1 MSRRHDKLLAMFYFL
16 EERERNHESFEL
28 EDLVEVTG
36 YKLSSVMSYFRGR
49 LRGEVVHEGP
59 EGGLIVRGV
68 SRLGPDRFVTYM
80 IRGVAPPAAPE
91 PIAPAPTPTPTP
103 AAPEPE
109 PVEPATPEVA
119 PAGGG
124 RMAEAMLARSASS
137 ARVALTLYHDPYCED
152 RVQLSMNALVR
163 AWELLFRAE
172 LVRVGGPAGLYGAP
186 RAPED
191 ARFDLLVGKLLA
203 NPRDPV
209 RRNLE
214 WLHQLASVWGD
225 ALAPE
230 LRPYLSRLMQAGV
243 SNYVRRFEAVARRR
257 LVEVHAGAL
266 ALGCDGPVVALSALE
281 EAYGAAWVGR
291 VASLLRTLRLEELE
305 LASDAFCAE
314 GGWALELQR
323 VSGLEPARLA
333 GGEGSQEA
341 AALVDATLGT
351 RVYPF
356 STEEILPEV
365 NRHLP
370 HELRLSASAIARAD
384 RAERVREGAPNR
396 FFARGPRGEPRYAR
410 AWVDWLVR
418 AALRGE
424 RFE

>member
-1 MSRRHDKLLAMFYFL
+1 MFYFL

-28 EDLVEVTG
+28 EDLVDVTG

-68 SRLGPDRFVTYM
+68 VRLGPDRFVTYM
-80 IRGVAPPAAPE
+80 IRGVAPPAPPE
-91 PIAPAPTPTPTP
+91 PPAEVPEP
-103 AAPEPE
+103 AAPVLAES
-109 PVEPATPEVA
+109 EPAEHETEA
-119 PAGGG
+119 DGGE
-124 RMAEAMLARSASS
+124 RMAEALLARSASS
-137 ARVALTLYHDPYCED
+137 MRVALTLYHDPYCVD
-152 RVQLSMNALVR
+152 RVQLSMLALVR
-163 AWELLFRAE
+163 AWGLLFRAE
-172 LVRVGGPAGLYGAP
+172 LVRVGGPSGSYGAP

-191 ARFDLLVGKLLA
+191 ARFDLLVGKLMA

-266 ALGCDGPVVALSALE
+266 ALGCDGPVVALGTLAG
-281 EAYGAAWVGR
+281 AYGHEWVGR
-291 VASLLRTLRLEELE
+291 VESLLRTLRLEELE
-305 LASDAFCAE
+305 LASDAFCAD
-314 GGWALELQR
+314 GGWALELHR
-323 VSGLEPARLA
+323 VSGFDPARML
-333 GGEGSQEA
+333 GGEGSQKA
-341 AALVDATLGT
+341 AALIDATLGT

-370 HELRLSASAIARAD
+370 HELRMSASAIARAD

-410 AWVDWLVR
+410 AWVAWLVR